1 MKKKWLVVGMIVTVS
16 LLAMPI
22 IGFCSIINKGLEDGL
37 GVWQSLGDWEVII
50 NNNNLP
56 FCGNYYNSSWG
67 FVDDINVESKKSS
80 NSPIPEPATMSLFGM
95 GLLGLAG
102 YGKRKLSKM

>member
-1 MKKKWLVVGMIVTVS
+1 MIVTVS

-22 IGFCSIINKGLEDGL
+22 IGFCSIINEGLEDGL
-37 GVWQSLGDWEVII
+37 GVWQSLGDWEVIM
-50 NNNNLP
+50 NNNNLLL
-56 FCGNYYNSSWG
+56 CSNYYNSSWR
-67 FVDDINVESKKSS
+67 FMDNIDFQDKRSS
-80 NSPIPEPATMSLFGM
+80 NSPIPEPATMSLFGV